1 MVLRTHLTITKI
13 LHIYH
18 ISFTY
23 AIFISD
29 FILITSNMMIL
40 GGRSLQLVY
49 ALLIF
54 LYMQT
59 SIGFNSTTGDYEI
72 RCIESERQAL
82 LAFKQSLVDEYGRL
96 SSWGSEEEKKE
107 CCKWEGVQCSNTTGH
122 VTVLELS
129 QLRGNLSPSLFEL
142 YHLTYLNLSR
152 NDFNLSPVPKSIGSL
167 NKLQHLV
174 LCFCNLSGSLPSQLA
189 NLTSLQ
195 SLDLRY
201 NKFDIKNLEWL
212 SPLSYLQFL
221 DLGGNDLSKVN
232 NSWLEV
238 INKLPRLNI
247 LYLYGCNLPYVLPQS
262 IPMINTSTLLAVLDL
277 SSNNLSAST
286 FQWLSKFNKSLV
298 SLKLSDN
305 SFQGL
310 IPENLSYMTSLETLD
325 LNDNQFEGGIP
336 KSFGNLC
343 KLRSLHLSNN
353 NLDEMLPELIG
364 NLSGCQRLSLE
375 GLYLD
380 ENKIKGPLPDMI
392 KNFSSLRWLSLYNN
406 QLNGTVPKSIGLLS
420 KLESLEISSNS
431 LNGMITESH
440 FSTLS
445 KLRGLDMSFNSLSF
459 NFGRD
464 WIPPFQLDEIE
475 LASCKLG
482 PEFPRWLKTQRNF
495 SNLDISGNGISGGI
509 PKWFWNLSSRA
520 FHVNLSSNHL
530 YGALPNL
537 STTKFADSFSLGIDL
552 SKNKLE
558 GPFPVFPINVTY
570 INLSENTFS
579 GSISSL
585 CTITSGNLVF
595 LDVSHNQLTGKLP
608 DCLMRWTSLVI
619 LNLAN
624 NHLFGK
630 IPSSIGYLSRLES
643 LGLQNNNF
651 SGEIPRALGNCSA
664 LQFLDLNYNSF
675 SGIIPAWIG
684 ERLSSLT
691 FLLLGSNNFNGDIPL
706 QLCWLTNIALLDLSN
721 NNLSGSIPWCIQNL
735 TALAQKKNST
745 DDHSFLVRINAS
757 IRCEG
762 SYSDRASVMWKGMER
777 DYGNGNLK
785 NLRIIDLSSNKL
797 TGKIPVQISV
807 LLELLQLNLSRNQL
821 TGWIPSNIGQ
831 MRQLESLD
839 LSQNQLSGH
848 LPWSMSQLNFLSTLN
863 LSHNNFSGRIPI
875 SAQMQSFSASAFVG
889 NPSLCGLPLTPT
901 CPEDEKSKSKS
912 TDSGGKDNQEDR
924 SEFWKSFK
932 LGMELGVAIGFVEVL
947 AMKFYHPWKHL
958 CFLLFNNVRV
968 RLSKLK
974 DRLYLFV
981 AAVGLLV
988 REHVSDW
995 EES

>member
-1 MVLRTHLTITKI
+1 
-13 LHIYH
+13 
-18 ISFTY
+18 
-23 AIFISD
+23 
-29 FILITSNMMIL
+29 MMIL

-49 ALLIF
+49 ALLI
-54 LYMQT
+54 LLHMQT
-59 SIGFNSTTGDYEI
+59 SIGFNSTTGDSEI

-107 CCKWEGVQCSNTTGH
+107 CCKWEGVQCSNTTGQ

-129 QLRGNLSPSLFEL
+129 QLRGNLSPSIFEL

-152 NDFNLSPVPKSIGSL
+152 NDFNLSHVSKSIGSL
-167 NKLQHLV
+167 NKLQHLY
-174 LCFCNLSGSLPSQLA
+174 LCDSNLGGSLPNQLA

-195 SLDLRY
+195 SLDLSH
-201 NKFDIKNLEWL
+201 NKFNIKNLEWL
-212 SPLSYLQFL
+212 PPLSHLQFL
-221 DLGGNDLSKVN
+221 DLGENDLSKVN
-232 NSWLEV
+232 NYWLEV
-238 INKLPRLNI
+238 INKLPRLTD
-247 LYLYGCNLPYVLPQS
+247 LGLSGCNLRYVLPQS
-262 IPMINTSTLLAVLDL
+262 IPMINTSTFLIALDL

-298 SLKLSDN
+298 SLDLSDN

-310 IPENLSYMTSLETLD
+310 IPENLDHMTYLETLR
-325 LNDNQFEGGIP
+325 LSYNQFEGGIP

-343 KLRSLHLSNN
+343 KLRSLYLSNN
-353 NLDEMLPELIG
+353 NLDEMLPELVG
-364 NLSGCQRLSLE
+364 NLSGCLQLSLE

-420 KLESLEISSNS
+420 KLESLGISSNS
-431 LNGMITESH
+431 LNGTITESH

-445 KLRGLDMSFNSLSF
+445 KLRSLDMSFNSLSF
-459 NFGRD
+459 NFSRD

-495 SNLDISGNGISGGI
+495 SNLDISGNEISDGI

-530 YGALPNL
+530 YGDLPNL

-552 SKNKLE
+552 SKNELE
-558 GPFPVFPINVTY
+558 GPFPVFPVNVTY
-570 INLSENTFS
+570 INLSKNRFS

-595 LDVSHNQLTGKLP
+595 LDVSHNQLFGKLP
-608 DCLMRWTSLVI
+608 DCMTRSTSLRI

-624 NHLFGK
+624 NNLSGK
-630 IPSSIGYLSRLES
+630 IPSSIGSLSRLES
-643 LGLQNNNF
+643 LDLQNNNF
-651 SGEIPRALGNCSA
+651 SGEIPGALGNCSA

-684 ERLSSLT
+684 ERLSSLN
-691 FLLLGSNNFNGDIPL
+691 FLLLRSNNFSGDIPL
-706 QLCWLTNIALLDLSN
+706 QLCWLTNITLLDLSN

-735 TALAQKKNST
+735 TALAQKESLAHN
-745 DDHSFLVRINAS
+745 HSFADSYDDPNTWS
-757 IRCEG
+757 EG
-762 SYSDRASVMWKGMER
+762 SYADKASVMWKGMER
-777 DYGNGNLK
+777 DYENGNLK
-785 NLRIIDLSSNKL
+785 TLKIIDLSSNKL
-797 TGKIPVQISV
+797 TGKIPVQISA
-807 LLELLQLNLSRNQL
+807 LLELVQLNLSRNQL
-821 TGWIPSNIGQ
+821 TSWIPSNIGQ

-839 LSQNQLSGH
+839 LSWNQLSGH
-848 LPWSMSQLNFLSTLN
+848 LPLSMSQLNFLSTLN
-863 LSHNNFSGRIPI
+863 LSYNNFSGRIP
-875 SAQMQSFSASAFVG
+875 SSTQMQSFDASSFVV
-889 NPSLCGLPLTPT
+889 NPALCGLPLTPT
-901 CPEDEKSKSKS
+901 CPGDEKSKSKP
-912 TDSGGKDNQEDR
+912 TDSGGQDNQEDK

-932 LGMELGVAIGFVEVL
+932 LGLELGAAIGFVEVL
-947 AMKFYHPWKHL
+947 AMKFDHPWKHV

-968 RLSKLK
+968 RLSNLK
-974 DRLYLFV
+974 DCLYLLV
-981 AAVGLLV
+981 AAVGSVV
-988 REHVSDW
+988 RGHVSRLGRKSKLF
-995 EES
+995 EPSVSS

>member
-1 MVLRTHLTITKI
+1 
-13 LHIYH
+13 
-18 ISFTY
+18 
-23 AIFISD
+23 
-29 FILITSNMMIL
+29 MMIL

-82 LAFKQSLVDEYGRL
+82 LAFKQSLVDEYGKL

-122 VTVLELS
+122 VTVLEVPWLK
-129 QLRGNLSPSLFEL
+129 GNLSPSLFEL
-142 YHLTYLNLSR
+142 YHLTYLDLSCT
-152 NDFNLSPVPKSIGSL
+152 DFNLSPVPESIGSL

-212 SPLSYLQFL
+212 SPLSYLQYL
-221 DLGGNDLSKVN
+221 DLSGNDLTKVN

-247 LYLYGCNLPYVLPQS
+247 LYLCGCNLPYVLPQS

-277 SSNNLSAST
+277 SSNNPSAST

-298 SLKLSDN
+298 SLNLSDN

-325 LNDNQFEGGIP
+325 LSDNQFEGGIP

-343 KLRSLHLSNN
+343 KLRSLNLSNN
-353 NLDEMLPELIG
+353 NLDEMLKELIG
-364 NLSGCQRLSLE
+364 NLSGCLRLSLE

-380 ENKIKGPLPDMI
+380 ENKIKGPLPEMI

-406 QLNGTVPKSIGLLS
+406 KLSGTVPKSIGLLS
-420 KLESLEISSNS
+420 KLEWLGISSNS
-431 LNGMITESH
+431 LNGTITESH

-459 NFGRD
+459 NFSRD

-482 PEFPRWLKTQRNF
+482 PKFPRWLKTQRNF
-495 SNLDISGNGISGGI
+495 SNLDISGNEISDGI

-530 YGALPNL
+530 YGVLPNF

-552 SKNKLE
+552 SKNKLG

-570 INLSENTFS
+570 INLSENRFS

-585 CTITSGNLVF
+585 CTITSGNLVV
-595 LDVSHNQLTGKLP
+595 LDVSHNQLSGKLP
-608 DCLMRWTSLVI
+608 DCMTRSTSLLI
-619 LNLAN
+619 LNLAKN
-624 NHLFGK
+624 NLSGK
-630 IPSSIGYLSRLES
+630 IPSSIGSLSRLKS
-643 LGLQNNNF
+643 LHLQNNNF
-651 SGEIPRALGNCSA
+651 SGEIPGALGNCSA

-675 SGIIPAWIG
+675 SGIIPVWIG
-684 ERLSSLT
+684 ERLSSLN
-691 FLLLGSNNFNGDIPL
+691 FLLLRSNNFSGDIPL
-706 QLCWLTNIALLDLSN
+706 QLCWLTNITLLDLSN
-721 NNLSGSIPWCIQNL
+721 NNLSGTIPQCIQNL
-735 TALAQKKNST
+735 TALARKESLAHDHNSW
-745 DDHSFLVRINAS
+745 SER
-757 IRCEG
+757 
-762 SYSDRASVMWKGMER
+762 SYAYNASVMWKGTER

-797 TGKIPVQISV
+797 TGEIPIQTSV
-807 LLELLQLNLSRNQL
+807 LFKLVQLNLSRNQL
-821 TGWIPSNIGQ
+821 TGKIPPDIGQ
-831 MRQLESLD
+831 MRDLESLD
-839 LSQNQLSGH
+839 LSHNRLSGQ

-863 LSHNNFSGRIPI
+863 LSYNNFSGRIP
-875 SAQMQSFSASAFVG
+875 SSTQMQSFDASSFVV
-889 NPSLCGLPLTPT
+889 NPALCGLPLTPT
-901 CPEDEKSKSKS
+901 CPGDEKSKSKP
-912 TDSGGKDNQEDR
+912 TDSGGKDNQEDK

-932 LGMELGVAIGFVEVL
+932 LGLELGGAIGFVEVL
-947 AMKFYHPWKHL
+947 AMKFDHPWKHV
-958 CFLLFNNVRV
+958 CFLLFNNVRI
-968 RLSKLK
+968 RLSNLK
-974 DRLYLFV
+974 DCLYLLV
-981 AAVGLLV
+981 AAVGSMV
-988 REHVSDW
+988 RGHVSRLGRKLKLF
-995 EES
+995 EPSVSS

>member
-1 MVLRTHLTITKI
+1 
-13 LHIYH
+13 
-18 ISFTY
+18 
-23 AIFISD
+23 
-29 FILITSNMMIL
+29 MMIL

-49 ALLIF
+49 GLLI
-54 LYMQT
+54 LLHMQT

-82 LAFKQSLVDEYGRL
+82 LRFKQSLVNENGRL

-122 VTVLELS
+122 VTMLELS
-129 QLRGNLSPSLFEL
+129 WLRGNLSPSLFEL
-142 YHLTYLNLSR
+142 YHLTYLNLNG
-152 NDFNLSPVPKSIGSL
+152 NDFNLNRIPKSISSL
-167 NKLQHLV
+167 NKLQHLY
-174 LCFCNLSGSLPSQLA
+174 LSDSNLGGSLPNQLA

-195 SLDLRY
+195 SLDLSH
-201 NKFDIKNLEWL
+201 NKFNIKNLEWL

-221 DLGGNDLSKVN
+221 DLGENNLSKVN
-232 NSWLEV
+232 NYWLEV
-238 INKLPRLNI
+238 INKLPRLNT
-247 LYLYGCNLPYVLPQS
+247 LYLYGCNLPYVLPQA
-262 IPMINTSTLLAVLDL
+262 IPMINTSTFLVDLDL

-298 SLKLSDN
+298 SLHLANN

-310 IPENLSYMTSLETLD
+310 IPENLGHMTYLEKLD
-325 LNDNQFEGGIP
+325 LSSNQFEGGIP

-343 KLRSLHLSNN
+343 KLRYLNLSSN

-364 NLSGCQRLSLE
+364 NLSGCLQLSLE

-420 KLESLEISSNS
+420 KLEWLEISSNS

-445 KLRGLDMSFNSLSF
+445 KLRRLDMSFNSLRF
-459 NFGRD
+459 NFSRD

-482 PEFPRWLKTQRNF
+482 PKFPRWLKTQRNF
-495 SNLDISGNGISGGI
+495 SNLDISGNEISDSI

-530 YGALPNL
+530 YGDLPNL

-552 SKNKLE
+552 SKNKLD

-570 INLSENTFS
+570 INLSENRFS

-585 CTITSGNLVF
+585 CTITSGKLVL
-595 LDVSHNQLTGKLP
+595 LDVSDNQLSGKLP
-608 DCLMRWTSLVI
+608 DCMTRSTNLLI

-624 NHLFGK
+624 NHLSGK
-630 IPSSIGYLSRLES
+630 IPSSIGSLSRLES
-643 LGLQNNNF
+643 LDLQNNNF
-651 SGEIPRALGNCSA
+651 SGEIPGALGNCSA
-664 LQFLDLNYNSF
+664 LQFLDLNYNNF

-684 ERLSSLT
+684 ERLSSLN
-691 FLLLGSNNFNGDIPL
+691 FLLLRSNNFSGEIPL
-706 QLCWLTNIALLDLSN
+706 QLCWLTNITLLDLSN
-721 NNLSGSIPWCIQNL
+721 NNLFGSIPRCIQNL
-735 TALAQKKNST
+735 TALAQKESLAH
-745 DDHSFLVRINAS
+745 DHSFADSHDDHNS
-757 IRCEG
+757 WSEG
-762 SYSDRASVMWKGMER
+762 SYAYNATVMWKGTER

-797 TGKIPVQISV
+797 TGGIPVQISV
-807 LLELLQLNLSRNQL
+807 LFELVQLNLSRNQL
-821 TGWIPSNIGQ
+821 IGRILSNIGQ

-848 LPWSMSQLNFLSTLN
+848 LPGSMSQLNFLSTLN
-863 LSHNNFSGRIPI
+863 LSYNNFSGRIP
-875 SAQMQSFSASAFVG
+875 
-889 NPSLCGLPLTPT
+889 L
-901 CPEDEKSKSKS
+901 S
-912 TDSGGKDNQEDR
+912 T
-924 SEFWKSFK
+924 
-932 LGMELGVAIGFVEVL
+932 
-947 AMKFYHPWKHL
+947 
-958 CFLLFNNVRV
+958 
-968 RLSKLK
+968 
-974 DRLYLFV
+974 
-981 AAVGLLV
+981 
-988 REHVSDW
+988 
-995 EES
+995 